1 MIRKLIGKLPP
12 PLSTI
17 LSILLINAIIIAVD
31 LLIEWNLEISII
43 LATILSATALIH
55 LIKFFSENIEK
66 EPISLAELIL
76 YFLGIGSFIWIISI
90 LSSLPI
96 LIVTLF
102 VFVIFLIMN
111 IDFLFKKNK
120 GPIVVFRKRR

>member
-43 LATILSATALIH
+43 LATILSAAALIH